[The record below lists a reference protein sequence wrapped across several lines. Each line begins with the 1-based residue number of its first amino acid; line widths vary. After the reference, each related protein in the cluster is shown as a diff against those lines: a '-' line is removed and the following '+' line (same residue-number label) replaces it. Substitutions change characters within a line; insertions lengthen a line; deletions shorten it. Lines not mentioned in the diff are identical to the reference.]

1 MKIPGMKKMLA
12 WFRSK
17 VREAVAEAIVG
28 GVQDGTA
35 DAIERITG
43 ERPEV
48 EAVPALAIAVVA
60 KKPPKKKARK
70 AAA

>member
-1 MKIPGMKKMLA
+1 MKIPGMKKMVA
-12 WFRSK
+12 WFRGM

-48 EAVPALAIAVVA
+48 EAVPVLAVEVAV
-60 KKPPKKKARK
+60 KKLPKKKSPK
-70 AAA
+70 VKK